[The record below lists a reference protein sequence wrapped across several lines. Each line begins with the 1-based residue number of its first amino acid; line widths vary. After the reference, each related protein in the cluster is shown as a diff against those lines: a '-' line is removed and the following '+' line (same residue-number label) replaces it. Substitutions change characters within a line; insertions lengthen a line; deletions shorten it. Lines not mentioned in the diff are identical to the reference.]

1 MRMPTEHEYKTV
13 ISLDLA
19 NDFHHPTLVK
29 MAKEHQH
36 IKQGYLDSGD
46 GMTTRIRCIDN
57 QKWILT
63 FKQKV
68 GDRIIEI
75 EQELDDRD
83 GQDLWSICVR
93 KLKKNRYVIEDNGI
107 KWELDFFNNEN
118 NIYFVLLEVELPEGS
133 SRPKTVPEFLKE
145 YVLYEVPL
153 TDSQFSNKLLS
164 EVNFATEIH
173 EQHFFKKYKRKYLTE
188 T

>member
-1 MRMPTEHEYKTV
+1 LPTELEYKTM
-13 ISLDLA
+13 ISLEIV
-19 NDFHHPTLVK
+19 NDFDHLTLLEISK
-29 MAKEHQH
+29 NYYD

-107 KWELDFFNNEN
+107 KWELDFFKNGN

-133 SRPKTVPEFLKE
+133 SRPKTVPDFIKE

-153 TDSQFSNKLLS
+153 TDSQFSNRLLS
-164 EVNFATEIH
+164 EVDFATEIH
-173 EQHFFKKYKRKYLTE
+173 KQYFFKKHKIKYLTE